1 MASDILISDYSSI
14 IFEYCITEKPMIFFA
29 YDLEEFSN
37 KGRGFYEDY
46 ISYVPGP
53 VAKSCEELIDII
65 NKKGYSIE
73 RIRKFNKENFP
84 NLDGKA
90 TKRIVDLIKS

>member
-1 MASDILISDYSSI
+1 
-14 IFEYCITEKPMIFFA
+14 MIFFA

-73 RIRKFNKENFP
+73 RIRKFNKENF
-84 NLDGKA
+84 
-90 TKRIVDLIKS
+90 LILMGRLLRELLT

>member
-1 MASDILISDYSSI
+1 MLITDYSSI

-37 KGRGFYEDY
+37 HGRGFYKDY
-46 ISYVPGP
+46 KSYVPGP
-53 VAKSCEELIDII
+53 VVKTSEEIIDYI
-65 NKKGYSIE
+65 NKSAYSIDQ
-73 RIRKFNKENFP
+73 IRTFNEENFP

-90 TKRIVDLIKS
+90 SERIIRQFIL